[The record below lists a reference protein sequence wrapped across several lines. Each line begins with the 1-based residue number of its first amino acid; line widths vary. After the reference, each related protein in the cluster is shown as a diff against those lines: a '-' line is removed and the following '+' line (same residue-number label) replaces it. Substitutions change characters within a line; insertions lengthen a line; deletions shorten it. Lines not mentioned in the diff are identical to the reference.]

1 MSDRIKIT
9 QSIQDIEKFKNDMVS
24 VYQTVTVF
32 VDFAKP
38 NEPLP
43 DILLNQMKS
52 VKSIMDKYFN

>member
-32 VDFAKP
+32 VDFAKS

-43 DILLNQMKS
+43 DILLDQMKS